1 MIAAA
6 TGTFVVV
13 VVGDDMVGACV
24 GTFVLAFALAL
35 ARAFALA
42 LVSMDLALSA
52 QNQRMLKCPLLSTA
66 LPLLSTA
73 LPLLFTALPLLS
85 TALPLLPT
93 APRLL
98 AYRFGLRTERKPG
111 RCRSQLPFLEET
123 S

>member
-1 MIAAA
+1 MIAAF

-13 VVGDDMVGACV
+13 VVSNDMAGACD
-24 GTFVLAFALAL
+24 GAFVFAFGLAL

-42 LVSMDLALSA
+42 LVSRDLAVSA
-52 QNQRMLKCPLLSTA
+52 QNYRMLKCPVLSTD

-85 TALPLLPT
+85 TTLPLLPT